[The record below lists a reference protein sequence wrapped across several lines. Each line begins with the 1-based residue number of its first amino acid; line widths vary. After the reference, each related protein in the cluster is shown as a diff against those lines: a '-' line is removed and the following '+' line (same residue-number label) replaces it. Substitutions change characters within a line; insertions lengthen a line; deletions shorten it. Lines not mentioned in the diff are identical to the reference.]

1 MKYILKGTIVT
12 FNESGDIINDGFV
25 CVDEKK
31 IVSVAAKEPDI
42 PSSFNG
48 VTKIKTDGYIYPGLI
63 DLHNHL
69 PFDFLPLWKID
80 GNKPFRDRYEWPRLK
95 RYELEIS
102 TPANLLAI
110 TNGVELVK
118 YCEVKS
124 LIGGVTTIDGYS
136 KFKGTYAA
144 WLLRN
149 VEVEPFGSLEPP
161 VFQSVQPIRPDE
173 FLDYSKKMDM
183 GNAFIY
189 HLAEGISKEL
199 EKEFDE
205 LKTHNLLRDKL
216 VAIHCNALRK
226 THFAEFGQKG
236 VTLVWSPLSNMLL
249 YGSTAR
255 VSYAKKNGVLICLG
269 PDWSPTGS
277 KNLLWEL
284 KVADLINKKGLGKI
298 FSDKEL
304 VDMVIIN
311 PAKAIRWDDR
321 LGRIAPNYIA
331 DILVTER
338 LNKDPYR
345 SLIKTTERN
354 IRLVTIEGRPRFG
367 DVDLLNML
375 GLQDH
380 ETLQIGSI
388 KKGIDIL
395 EPGVAFGNI
404 TLQEVKTRLTETLQD
419 PKKAAH
425 QYRDKPLTF
434 GFGEVPPQLEIEDFP
449 DSNSGG
455 LNVVP
460 KFSISGVLDRVIGMT
475 EAELSSFPRELDPLS
490 IYEDKGRF
498 MQTLKSNKNVP
509 KYLYDLEKIVGST

>member
-1 MKYILKGTIVT
+1 
-12 FNESGDIINDGFV
+12 
-25 CVDEKK
+25 
-31 IVSVAAKEPDI
+31 
-42 PSSFNG
+42 
-48 VTKIKTDGYIYPGLI
+48 
-63 DLHNHL
+63 
-69 PFDFLPLWKID
+69 
-80 GNKPFRDRYEWPRLK
+80 
-95 RYELEIS
+95 
-102 TPANLLAI
+102 
-110 TNGVELVK
+110 
-118 YCEVKS
+118 
-124 LIGGVTTIDGYS
+124 
-136 KFKGTYAA
+136 
-144 WLLRN
+144 
-149 VEVEPFGSLEPP
+149 
-161 VFQSVQPIRPDE
+161 
-173 FLDYSKKMDM
+173 MDK

-205 LKTHNLLRDKL
+205 LKKHNLLRDKL

-226 THFAEFGQKG
+226 THFADFGQKG
-236 VTLVWSPLSNMLL
+236 VILVWSPLSNMLL

-321 LGRIAPNYIA
+321 LGRIEANYLA

-345 SLIKTTERN
+345 SLIKATERN

-367 DVDLLNML
+367 DFDLLNML
-375 GLQDH
+375 GLQDY

-395 EPGVAFGNI
+395 EPDVAFGNI
-404 TLQEVKTRLTETLQD
+404 TLEEVKTRLTETLQD
-419 PKKAAH
+419 PQKAARK
-425 QYRDKPLTF
+425 YKDKPVTF
-434 GFGEVPPQLEIEDFP
+434 NFGEEPPQLEIEEFP
-449 DSNSGG
+449 VSVGDGSD
-455 LNVVP
+455 VVP
-460 KFSISGVLDRVIGMT
+460 MFSISDVLERVIGMT
-475 EAELSSFPRELDPLS
+475 EAELSFFPNELDPLS
-490 IYEDKGRF
+490 IYEDKGSF
-498 MQTLKSNKNVP
+498 FQTLKSNKNVP
-509 KYLYDLEKIVGST
+509 KYLYDLEKIVRA

>member
-31 IVSVAAKEPDI
+31 IVSVAAKEQDI
-42 PSSFNG
+42 PSNFNS
-48 VTKIKTDGYIYPGLI
+48 VAKIETGGYIYPGLI

-173 FLDYSKKMDM
+173 FLDYSKKMDK

-205 LKTHNLLRDKL
+205 LKKHNLLRDKL

-226 THFAEFGQKG
+226 THFADFGQKG

-321 LGRIAPNYIA
+321 LGRIEANYLA

-345 SLIKTTERN
+345 SLIKATERN

-367 DVDLLNML
+367 DFDLLNML
-375 GLQDH
+375 GLQDF

-404 TLQEVKTRLTETLQD
+404 TLEEVKTRLTETLQD
-419 PKKAAH
+419 PQKAARM
-425 QYRDKPLTF
+425 YRDKPVTF
-434 GFGEVPPQLEIEDFP
+434 KFGEEPPQLEIEEFP
-449 DSNSGG
+449 VSVGDGSD
-455 LNVVP
+455 VVP
-460 KFSISGVLDRVIGMT
+460 MFSISDVLERVIGMT
-475 EAELSSFPRELDPLS
+475 EAELSFFPSELDPLS
-490 IYEDKGRF
+490 IYEDKGSF
-498 MQTLKSNKNVP
+498 FQTLKSNKNVP
-509 KYLYDLEKIVGST
+509 KYLYDLEKIVRA

>member
-375 GLQDH
+375 ELQDH
-380 ETLQIGSI
+380 ETLQIGSV